1 MHISLNNFVQFL
13 DSFCIKFYYTR
24 IVQKINLIQKVL
36 CFCIKFQKKSKTSAD
51 SKKHFLKF
59 QLCVTIYFLDYFS
72 LTPCIFPLHLLYEG
86 TEKHTIFILTLIKKK
101 KSIRVF
107 MILVDFLLDKI

>member
-1 MHISLNNFVQFL
+1 MP
-13 DSFCIKFYYTR
+13 
-24 IVQKINLIQKVL
+24 
-36 CFCIKFQKKSKTSAD
+36 
-51 SKKHFLKF
+51 
-59 QLCVTIYFLDYFS
+59 S
-72 LTPCIFPLHLLYEG
+72 LTDCASLLFCNQEGDSTKCCRPLPLFREG

>member
-1 MHISLNNFVQFL
+1 MWQA
-13 DSFCIKFYYTR
+13 R
-24 IVQKINLIQKVL
+24 Q
-36 CFCIKFQKKSKTSAD
+36 
-51 SKKHFLKF
+51 
-59 QLCVTIYFLDYFS
+59 VTG
-72 LTPCIFPLHLLYEG
+72 EG

>member
-1 MHISLNNFVQFL
+1 MIDIHTHILPGLDDGARDMEDSLSMAAL
-13 DSFCIKFYYTR
+13 A
-24 IVQKINLIQKVL
+24 L
-36 CFCIKFQKKSKTSAD
+36 KSGVHTLVATSHAN
-51 SKKHFLKF
+51 
-59 QLCVTIYFLDYFS
+59 
-72 LTPCIFPLHLLYEG
+72 EG

>member
-1 MHISLNNFVQFL
+1 MNECGQTLLGIG
-13 DSFCIKFYYTR
+13 
-24 IVQKINLIQKVL
+24 
-36 CFCIKFQKKSKTSAD
+36 
-51 SKKHFLKF
+51 
-59 QLCVTIYFLDYFS
+59 
-72 LTPCIFPLHLLYEG
+72 HLVHPSSEG

>member
-1 MHISLNNFVQFL
+1 MNI
-13 DSFCIKFYYTR
+13 C
-24 IVQKINLIQKVL
+24 
-36 CFCIKFQKKSKTSAD
+36 KKSLHNYTYIVIIMQNY
-51 SKKHFLKF
+51 SKK
-59 QLCVTIYFLDYFS
+59 YS
-72 LTPCIFPLHLLYEG
+72 RPLSAPHTFREG

>member
-1 MHISLNNFVQFL
+1 MHFIP
-13 DSFCIKFYYTR
+13 
-24 IVQKINLIQKVL
+24 L
-36 CFCIKFQKKSKTSAD
+36 C
-51 SKKHFLKF
+51 
-59 QLCVTIYFLDYFS
+59 
-72 LTPCIFPLHLLYEG
+72 PNEEG

>member
-1 MHISLNNFVQFL
+1 MVVGLLGNESSDSNRLTLVTPKSENDVRLQATL
-13 DSFCIKFYYTR
+13 DNQNPTG
-24 IVQKINLIQKVL
+24 L
-36 CFCIKFQKKSKTSAD
+36 
-51 SKKHFLKF
+51 
-59 QLCVTIYFLDYFS
+59 
-72 LTPCIFPLHLLYEG
+72 PEG

>member
-1 MHISLNNFVQFL
+1 MILL
-13 DSFCIKFYYTR
+13 G
-24 IVQKINLIQKVL
+24 
-36 CFCIKFQKKSKTSAD
+36 KKKT
-51 SKKHFLKF
+51 KKEAHP
-59 QLCVTIYFLDYFS
+59 S
-72 LTPCIFPLHLLYEG
+72 RMREG

>member
-1 MHISLNNFVQFL
+1 MESMLGYP
-13 DSFCIKFYYTR
+13 KEP
-24 IVQKINLIQKVL
+24 L
-36 CFCIKFQKKSKTSAD
+36 CTAI
-51 SKKHFLKF
+51 
-59 QLCVTIYFLDYFS
+59 
-72 LTPCIFPLHLLYEG
+72 EG